1 MTQLTQN
8 FSLQEMTRSEYATR
22 NGLDNTPDDI
32 EIASLKE
39 LCKMLELI
47 RAYLDAAIHITSGYR
62 SVEVNVGIGG
72 SKTSQHCYGQAADID
87 TWHTTKELYEM
98 IKYMV
103 QRGLIT
109 VGQLICEFADSPTGG
124 WVHISL
130 PTAKKKNEFLI
141 ATKVNG
147 KTVYTKD

>member
-1 MTQLTQN
+1 MTQLTNN
-8 FSLQEMTRSEYATR
+8 FTLEEMTRSEYATR
-22 NGLDNTPDDI
+22 NGLNNTPNSVQLSNLTD
-32 EIASLKE
+32 

-47 RAYLDAAIHITSGYR
+47 RSYLDAHIRITSGYR

-72 SKTSQHCYGQAADID
+72 SKTSQHCYGQAADIE
-87 TWHTTKELYEM
+87 TGHTTKELYGL
-98 IKYMV
+98 IKDMV

-130 PTAKKKNEFLI
+130 PTATKKNEFLI
-141 ATKVNG
+141 ATKIGG